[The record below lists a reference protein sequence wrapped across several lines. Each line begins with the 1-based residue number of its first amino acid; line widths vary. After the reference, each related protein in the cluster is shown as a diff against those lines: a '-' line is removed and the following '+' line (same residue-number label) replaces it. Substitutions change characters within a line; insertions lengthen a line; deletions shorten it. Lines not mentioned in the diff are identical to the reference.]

1 MAFIWHCKVYYETAD
16 CELCCTFVKEH
27 IITTAIVFSGHKNSF
42 LIIEARLF
50 KVITYSVALL
60 GVALFNLALFDA
72 VMFDIELF

>member
-1 MAFIWHCKVYYETAD
+1 M
-16 CELCCTFVKEH
+16 KEH

-72 VMFDIELF
+72 VILILNYFKGALSGLRQFLVTEVL